1 MAAPAATATES
12 RPFRP
17 ESRSPVFGVSVV
29 DLLELLVYG
38 LVDEEDELL
47 ELEGELLEL
56 EDELLELL
64 VLFVVGVGAL
74 SSLGVGRSS
83 IFPSEAVM
91 TFATW
96 NTSLP

>member
-1 MAAPAATATES
+1 MAAPAAAATES
-12 RPFRP
+12 RPFIP
-17 ESRSPVFGVSVV
+17 EDRSPVFGVAVV
-29 DLLELLVYG
+29 DLLKLLAFG
-38 LVDEEDELL
+38 PADDEDELF
-47 ELEGELLEL
+47 EL